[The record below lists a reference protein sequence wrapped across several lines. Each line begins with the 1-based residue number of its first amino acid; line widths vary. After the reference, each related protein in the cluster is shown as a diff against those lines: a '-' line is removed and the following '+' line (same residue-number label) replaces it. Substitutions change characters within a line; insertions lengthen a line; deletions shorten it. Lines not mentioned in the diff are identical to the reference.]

1 MRLQDAELKTKA
13 GTEPETAAV
22 RPEPF
27 DGLTDLSDVALVY
40 E

>member
-1 MRLQDAELKTKA
+1 LNTKA
-13 GTEPETAAV
+13 GRKPETAAV

-27 DGLTDLSDVALVY
+27 DGLTDLSDAALVY